1 MSKNADDSTNQTT
14 ELWRLA
20 IESSESVEQMTND
33 SGESDMELYLK
44 FFARCLIALGLPSF
58 LWAVYIC
65 SFYSVDFQAGL
76 TRLAVTF
83 SMVAVGL
90 TLLAL
95 LPGKIYT
102 KKRSKKY
109 KSQSEYFFIG
119 GRIDG
124 LMLFLSIPA
133 ILGMGVVLP
142 SFIVAYRDSAS
153 FNSEFDS
160 VRVKI
165 ESVEIKH
172 VPQEKISEEVL
183 LKGNNFPERYIDL
196 WIACGIV
203 TVFELNGLIVEP
215 KTSPALFSYPKIH
228 STGRKRSYT
237 TYICHHKMDAEMD
250 SECFHVGEIR
260 NAWMRRDTPEA
271 GVLITR
277 PSDRRLKDTLILAAL
292 FLITCLYLV
301 TRIAI
306 GRKIRDPHWRSFHE
320 IWTK

>member
-1 MSKNADDSTNQTT
+1 MNNADDSTNQTT

-33 SGESDMELYLK
+33 SGASDTELYLK
-44 FFARCLIALGLPSF
+44 FFARCLIALGVPSF

-65 SFYSVDFQAGL
+65 SFYSVDFQARL

-90 TLLAL
+90 ILLAL
-95 LPGKIYT
+95 LPGRIYT

-133 ILGMGVVLP
+133 ILGMGILLASGV
-142 SFIVAYRDSAS
+142 VAYRSSAS
-153 FNSEFDS
+153 GDSEFDS
-160 VRVKI
+160 VKVKI
-165 ESVEIKH
+165 EFMEIKH
-172 VPQEKISEEVL
+172 VPQNRIGEESI
-183 LKGNNFPERYIDL
+183 LKEFYLPERYIDL
-196 WIACGIV
+196 WIACGTV
-203 TVFELNGLIVEP
+203 TILELNGSTVEP
-215 KTSPALFSYPKIH
+215 KTSPAIFSYPNIH
-228 STGRKRSYT
+228 SAGRRRS
-237 TYICHHKMDAEMD
+237 YICHYKMDAEMD

-260 NAWMRRDTPEA
+260 NAWVRRDTPEA

-277 PSDRRLKDTLILAAL
+277 PSDKRLKDTLILSAL

>member
-1 MSKNADDSTNQTT
+1 MNNADDSTNQTT

-33 SGESDMELYLK
+33 SGASDTELYLK
-44 FFARCLIALGLPSF
+44 FFARCLIALGVPSF

-65 SFYSVDFQAGL
+65 TFYSVDFQAGL

-90 TLLAL
+90 ILLAL

-109 KSQSEYFFIG
+109 KSQSEHFFIG

-133 ILGMGVVLP
+133 ILGMGILLASGV
-142 SFIVAYRDSAS
+142 VAYRSSAS
-153 FNSEFDS
+153 GDSEFDS
-160 VRVKI
+160 VKVKI
-165 ESVEIKH
+165 ESMEIKH
-172 VPQEKISEEVL
+172 VPQNRIGEESI
-183 LKGNNFPERYIDL
+183 LKEFYLPERYIDL
-196 WIACGIV
+196 WIACGTV
-203 TVFELNGLIVEP
+203 TILELNGSTVEP
-215 KTSPALFSYPKIH
+215 KACPAIFSYPKID
-228 STGRKRSYT
+228 SVGRRRS
-237 TYICHHKMDAEMD
+237 YICHHKMDAEMD

-277 PSDRRLKDTLILAAL
+277 PSDKRLKDTLILAAL

-306 GRKIRDPHWRSFHE
+306 GRKIRDPHWRSLHE